1 LTELSPDAL
10 WERLHGTFVP
20 SSVALVGASDDSGW
34 SRTVFRQWGTFCPGL
49 PIYCVNPSRPTV
61 HGQRSYPSLRDI
73 DGPVDL
79 VYVMTSS
86 AAAVPVLTEAAEIG
100 IRHAV
105 VLSGGFAEA
114 GPAGA
119 GRQAALSALCRGTG
133 LNVLGPNCNGFIN
146 VSDMRVVY
154 GGPLL
159 PPLMRGQVG
168 IISQSGAIATRLVA
182 MAQLRAI
189 GLSMVV
195 TVGNEA
201 AISATTM
208 MRYLVLDP
216 HTTALAVFAEAI
228 ADIDEFKLAMT
239 EAAAVGKP
247 VVILK
252 VGRSD
257 ASQNAA
263 RDHTGAITG
272 DDAVASAAMAQWGAI
287 RVRSLEDL
295 MVTAGYLASTPAPAG
310 NRLAVVGASGGAGE
324 IIADRAMDE
333 GLDLP
338 DLSAEVAAELKSFL
352 PEGASIGNPLDVTGR
367 VVLSPELLTRAVE
380 IVRSDPTTD
389 SVLVYTT
396 MPRVPPADATPLR
409 DFFSTIAALNGSPGP
424 GVSVIAQGAADLS
437 DFTEIIAAERLAVFD
452 NIDNSLTAIG
462 KAVWWAGRLP
472 RVPLRDSPGA
482 ARDTPGAARDTSGTD
497 RDALVPAVAGGQG
510 EWGERRSLELLRS
523 HGLPVVPAVLARS
536 AAEAADAARSL
547 GPPVAVKAAS
557 DELLHKS
564 DAGGV
569 VLNVMAPDAAARAY
583 DQVLAGVAASRPGLA
598 LDGVLVSPMRTGG
611 VELLVSVSTDAQ
623 WGKILTVGLGGIWVE
638 VLADVSRRVLPI
650 GVRDIRDMFGELRG
664 AGLLAGGRGR
674 QAADVGALAR
684 VVHEI
689 AEVGL
694 AWGDRIATVEINPL
708 WINGGQIEVLDALV
722 LWSGDE

>member
-1 LTELSPDAL
+1 MTEPSPDAL
-10 WERLHGTFVP
+10 WERLHATFVP

-34 SRTVFRQWGTFCPGL
+34 SRTVFRQWGTFRSGL
-49 PIYCVNPSRPTV
+49 PIYCVNPGRPTV
-61 HGQRSYPSLRDI
+61 HGQRSYPSLREI

-86 AAAVPVLTEAAEIG
+86 AAAISVLTEAAEIG

-114 GPAGA
+114 GVAGA
-119 GRQAALSALCRGTG
+119 GRQAELSALCRATD

-159 PPLMRGQVG
+159 PPLMPGQVG

-216 HTTALAVFAEAI
+216 QTTALAVFAEAI
-228 ADIDEFKLAMT
+228 ADIGEFKLAMT
-239 EAAAVGKP
+239 EAAAAGKP

-257 ASQNAA
+257 AAQNAA

-272 DDAVASAAMAQWGAI
+272 DDAIASAAMAQWGAI

-295 MVTAGYLASTPAPAG
+295 VVTAGYLASAPAPLG

-380 IVRSDPTTD
+380 IVRSDPRTD

-396 MPRVPPADATPLR
+396 MPRVPPADAMPLR
-409 DFFSTIAALNGSPGP
+409 DFFSTIAALNSSPGP
-424 GVSVIAQGAADLS
+424 AVSVIAQGAADLS
-437 DFTEIIAAERLAVFD
+437 DFREIIAAERLAVFD

-472 RVPLRDSPGA
+472 RVSLRDEPGA
-482 ARDTPGAARDTSGTD
+482 ARDTPV
-497 RDALVPAVAGGQG
+497 LAVAGGQG
-510 EWGERRSLELLRS
+510 EWGERRSRELLHR

-536 AAEAADAARSL
+536 AAEAAEAARNL

-557 DELLHKS
+557 DDLLHKS

-569 VLNVMAPDAAARAY
+569 VLDVMTPDAAARAY
-583 DQVLAGVAASRPGLA
+583 DQVRASLAVRRPGLA

-611 VELLVSVSTDAQ
+611 VELLVSVTTDPQ

-638 VLADVSRRVLPI
+638 VLADVACRILPV
-650 GVRDIRDMFGELRG
+650 GVREIRDMFGELRG
-664 AGLLAGGRGR
+664 ASVLMGGRGR

-684 VVHEI
+684 VIHDI

-694 AWGDRIATVEINPL
+694 AWGKRIATLEINPL
-708 WINGGQIEVLDALV
+708 WLNGGQIEILDALV